1 MQDLSVTTAP
11 SLPLGTPPRLGGG
24 GDFASLLLLAETSL
38 SDVPAP
44 EMIGVDTMPL
54 PGGGV
59 TAFGGPDP
67 VPVGLPAGPWA
78 SRPEDTAPP
87 PPTGGP
93 VNGAEP
99 MDAPVLLALPPSE
112 PVSIDVALTPPA
124 TMPGGP
130 PVGVALGKKD
140 DDPDRD
146 EPDSAERETADP
158 AACGGGIAV
167 AAFVPPMVPGTAPP
181 PTAAPN
187 PTIAR
192 AVEAPIDPGQPS
204 PPARPDSLEQP
215 EPDRAPPGA
224 ATSFLTTAPQA
235 AEPSVD
241 PAALPSGTGAAAPAP
256 QASPTAPVP
265 QAGLTAPAT
274 DRPAG
279 LTPAPI
285 RAETAAQPFEGA
297 LRDSAPLRA
306 PPPPNAET
314 TAMILG
320 QDADRGVPA
329 LDPPAAPA
337 EASAPEAAANPAASR
352 AFPDPANDDH
362 GQQHRA
368 PQGSRIE
375 PALGPSRDTSFPV
388 TEATANAP
396 PVLEAPAQ
404 GGEPAPSAA
413 PPTQASPTQAPAAAS
428 STEPASAPDA
438 PAPSRLAEQIAPA
451 IIRLDSAPGGTQRLT
466 IRLDPVEL
474 GQLEIRIERSDDA
487 ATKVQVL
494 VERPET
500 LALLRRDQ
508 PALERAL
515 DQAGM
520 AADQRDVILQLA
532 PVELRP
538 TPEPRPTPQPSPD
551 FMAQTGNQG
560 GNNPAGDDPGRTPR
574 QPTGRGQSGGTGP
587 DPAPRCGTA
596 PAGRPPHG
604 PRHHRLKGDAAWQSP
619 PPRPRPRQA
628 PRPPHPPRPSPRPPS
643 VAPRS
648 APCRRTSMASSS
660 C

>member
-38 SDVPAP
+38 SDVPAL
-44 EMIGVDTMPL
+44 EMTGGDTMQL
-54 PGGGV
+54 PGAGG
-59 TAFGGPDP
+59 AMFGGPDP
-67 VPVGLPAGPWA
+67 VPVRLPAGPWA
-78 SRPEDTAPP
+78 GRPADTAPP
-87 PPTGGP
+87 PPVDGP
-93 VNGAEP
+93 ANGAEP

-112 PVSIDVALTPPA
+112 PVPMDVALAPPTA
-124 TMPGGP
+124 MPGGP
-130 PVGVALGKKD
+130 PVGVAFGKKD
-140 DDPDRD
+140 DDQDRD
-146 EPDSAERETADP
+146 EPETADP

-167 AAFVPPMVPGTAPP
+167 APFVPPMVPGSAPA

-187 PTIAR
+187 PTAAA
-192 AVEAPIDPGQPS
+192 AVAGPTGPRPPE
-204 PPARPDSLEQP
+204 PPARPDSLEQH

-241 PAALPSGTGAAAPAP
+241 PATFPSGTGTAAPVP

-265 QAGLTAPAT
+265 QAGLTAPVT
-274 DRPAG
+274 DRQA
-279 LTPAPI
+279 ASI
-285 RAETAAQPFEGA
+285 RAETAAPPLEGA

-306 PPPPNAET
+306 RPPPNAET

-320 QDADRGVPA
+320 QDADRGVPT
-329 LDPPAAPA
+329 LDPPDAPA
-337 EASAPEAAANPAASR
+337 EASAPEAAAEPTAPR
-352 AFPDPANDDH
+352 AFPDQANDDH
-362 GQQHRA
+362 GQRDHP
-368 PQGSRIE
+368 PQGSRVE
-375 PALGPSRDTSFPV
+375 PARGPSRDTSFPG

-396 PVLEAPAQ
+396 QVLEAPAQ
-404 GGEPAPSAA
+404 GGEPAPSTASATQAA
-413 PPTQASPTQAPAAAS
+413 PIQAPAAAA

-451 IIRLDSAPGGTQRLT
+451 IIRLDSEPGGTQRLT

-474 GQLEIRIERSDDA
+474 GQLEIRIERSDDS

-532 PVELRP
+532 PAELRP

-560 GNNPAGDDPGRTPR
+560 GNTPAGDDPGRTPR

-587 DPAPRCGTA
+587 DPGLD
-596 PAGRPPHG
+596 AGR
-604 PRHHRLKGDAAWQSP
+604 
-619 PPRPRPRQA
+619 
-628 PRPPHPPRPSPRPPS
+628 RPP
-643 VAPRS
+643 VG
-648 APCRRTSMASSS
+648 RRMGLDITA
-660 C
+660 

>member
-11 SLPLGTPPRLGGG
+11 ALPLGTPPRLGGG

-59 TAFGGPDP
+59 TAFGGLDP
-67 VPVGLPAGPWA
+67 VPVGLPARPWA
-78 SRPEDTAPP
+78 GRPAGTAPP
-87 PPTGGP
+87 LPAGGSA
-93 VNGAEP
+93 NGAEP
-99 MDAPVLLALPPSE
+99 MDAPALLALPPSE
-112 PVSIDVALTPPA
+112 PVPMDVALTPPA

-130 PVGVALGKKD
+130 PDGVAIGKKD
-140 DDPDRD
+140 DDQDRD
-146 EPDSAERETADP
+146 EPETAEPEIADP

-167 AAFVPPMVPGTAPP
+167 AAFVPPMVPGSAPA

-187 PTIAR
+187 PTVAP
-192 AVEAPIDPGQPS
+192 AVVGPTGPRPPE
-204 PPARPDSLEQP
+204 PPARPDSLERP
-215 EPDRAPPGA
+215 GPDRAPPGT
-224 ATSFLTTAPQA
+224 ATSFLITAPQA

-241 PAALPSGTGAAAPAP
+241 PAAIPSGAGAAAPAP
-256 QASPTAPVP
+256 QPSPTAPVP

-274 DRPAG
+274 DRPGAP
-279 LTPAPI
+279 TPTPI
-285 RAETAAQPFEGA
+285 RAETAAPPLESA
-297 LRDSAPLRA
+297 PRDSAPLRA

-320 QDADRGVPA
+320 QDADRGVPT

-337 EASAPEAAANPAASR
+337 EAPAPEAAANPTASR

-368 PQGSRIE
+368 PQGSRAE
-375 PALGPSRDTSFPV
+375 PAPGPSRDTSFPAA
-388 TEATANAP
+388 EATANAP

-474 GQLEIRIERSDDA
+474 GQLEIRIERSDDS

-532 PVELRP
+532 PAEFRP
-538 TPEPRPTPQPSPD
+538 TPEPRSTPQPSPD

-574 QPTGRGQSGGTGP
+574 QPAGRGHPGGTGA
-587 DPAPRCGTA
+587 DPGIEPGR
-596 PAGRPPHG
+596 RPPVG
-604 PRHHRLKGDAAWQSP
+604 
-619 PPRPRPRQA
+619 
-628 PRPPHPPRPSPRPPS
+628 
-643 VAPRS
+643 
-648 APCRRTSMASSS
+648 RRMGLDITA
-660 C
+660 

>member
-1 MQDLSVTTAP
+1 MQDLSVTTAA

-24 GDFASLLLLAETSL
+24 GDFASLLLLAETSF
-38 SDVPAP
+38 SDVP
-44 EMIGVDTMPL
+44 EMTGGDIMPL
-54 PGGGV
+54 PEAGV
-59 TAFGGPDP
+59 TAFGGLDP

-78 SRPEDTAPP
+78 GRPADTAPP
-87 PPTGGP
+87 LPAGGS

-112 PVSIDVALTPPA
+112 PVPMDVALTPPA

-130 PVGVALGKKD
+130 PVSIAIGKKD
-140 DDPDRD
+140 DDQDTD
-146 EPDSAERETADP
+146 EPETAEP

-167 AAFVPPMVPGTAPP
+167 APFVAPMVPGTAPV
-181 PTAAPN
+181 PTATPN
-187 PTIAR
+187 PTVAR
-192 AVEAPIDPGQPS
+192 AVAGPTDPRPPE
-204 PPARPDSLEQP
+204 PPARPDSLERH

-224 ATSFLTTAPQA
+224 APSFLTTAPQA
-235 AEPSVD
+235 VEPSVD
-241 PAALPSGTGAAAPAP
+241 PADVPPATGAAAPAP

-265 QAGLTAPAT
+265 QAGLTAPET
-274 DRPAG
+274 DRPAT
-279 LTPAPI
+279 LTSAPI
-285 RAETAAQPFEGA
+285 RAETAAPPFEGA

-314 TAMILG
+314 TAMTLG
-320 QDADRGVPA
+320 QDADRGVLT
-329 LDPPAAPA
+329 LDPPAAHA
-337 EASAPEAAANPAASR
+337 EAPAPEAAAEPPALR
-352 AFPDPANDDH
+352 GFPDQASDDN
-362 GQQHRA
+362 GHRDHP
-368 PQGSRIE
+368 PQGGRAE

-388 TEATANAP
+388 AEATANAP
-396 PVLEAPAQ
+396 PVPEAPAQ
-404 GGEPAPSAA
+404 GGEPAPSTASA
-413 PPTQASPTQAPAAAS
+413 TQASPIQAPAAAS

-438 PAPSRLAEQIAPA
+438 PTPSRLAEQIAPA
-451 IIRLDSAPGGTQRLT
+451 IIRLDSEPGGTQRLT

-474 GQLEIRIERSDDA
+474 GQMEIRIERSDDS

-538 TPEPRPTPQPSPD
+538 TPEPRPIPQQSPD

-574 QPTGRGQSGGTGP
+574 QPTGRGQSGGTGL
-587 DPAPRCGTA
+587 DPGLD
-596 PAGRPPHG
+596 AGR
-604 PRHHRLKGDAAWQSP
+604 
-619 PPRPRPRQA
+619 RPL
-628 PRPPHPPRPSPRPPS
+628 
-643 VAPRS
+643 VG
-648 APCRRTSMASSS
+648 RRMGLDITA
-660 C
+660 